1 VVVLEVELA
10 VFVVLLLDDDDDD
23 DGNEIT
29 PFLT

>member
-1 VVVLEVELA
+1 MVVLEVELA